1 MKNREEG
8 SKHFFDSG
16 PLVEEDEDIAL
27 YDRVR
32 LSHVFS
38 IYATHVSVFVTILM
52 STNCCCFKLLALVE
66 ARLQLIC
73 HIFMLNVP
81 VNVNVVCIYLNMG
94 RNIE

>member
-16 PLVEEDEDIAL
+16 PLMEEDEDIAL

-38 IYATHVSVFVTILM
+38 IYATHVSVLV
-52 STNCCCFKLLALVE
+52 STNQCCFKLLALVE
-66 ARLQLIC
+66 TRLQLIC
-73 HIFMLNVP
+73 HILMLNVP
-81 VNVNVVCIYLNMG
+81 VNVNVVYIYLNMG
-94 RNIE
+94 HNIK